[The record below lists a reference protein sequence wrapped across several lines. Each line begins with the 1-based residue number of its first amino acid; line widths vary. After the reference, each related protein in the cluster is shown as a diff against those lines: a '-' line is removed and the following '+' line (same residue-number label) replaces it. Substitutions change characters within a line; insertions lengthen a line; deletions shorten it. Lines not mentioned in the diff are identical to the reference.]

1 MRAVVYDGPGDFS
14 VRTVPTPEPRRGEV
28 LIAVSQVGLCGT
40 DAHIHHGEYGA
51 VFPLIPGHEMTGTV
65 VVLGEGV
72 TRFQVGES
80 VTVNPNIA
88 CGRCSYCLSGRVIHC
103 DQPTGMGSSATG
115 FFAEY
120 VCVAETLVYSVEGLP
135 VDVAVFA
142 EPTSCA
148 MHGLE
153 VLQVR
158 PGASALVLGAGPTGL
173 LLAQLIAAGGAASV
187 TVADRLAFKLDT
199 ASTLGATRTVLVGRQ
214 DPLAQLLAASD
225 DGDGYDIVVEATGTA
240 AVGDMCIPLT
250 RKGGTVLLYGVTG
263 ADERLQISPFDILR
277 REITIKG
284 SCAEMTSFGAAIAAL
299 RAGRVRSD
307 GIITHRFG
315 LDDYGTA
322 LDTLIGD
329 ATAHKVLIHP

>member
-1 MRAVVYDGPGDFS
+1 MRAVVYEGPSDFS
-14 VRTVPTPEPRRGEV
+14 VRTVRSPEPRPGEV
-28 LIAVSQVGLCGT
+28 LIAVTQVGLCGT
-40 DAHIHHGEYGA
+40 DVHIHHGEFGA
-51 VFPLIPGHEMTGTV
+51 IFPLIPGHEMTGTV
-65 VVLGEGV
+65 AALGEGV
-72 TRFQVGES
+72 ARFRVGES
-80 VTVNPNIA
+80 VTVNPNIP
-88 CGRCSYCLSGRVIHC
+88 CGRCSYCLSGRAIHC

-120 VCVAETLVYSVEGLP
+120 VCVAETLVFSVEGLP
-135 VDVAVFA
+135 ADVAVFV

-153 VLQVR
+153 TLQVR

-187 TVADRLAFKLDT
+187 TVADRVAFKLDT
-199 ASTLGATRTVLVGRQ
+199 ASQLGATRTVLVGQQ

-225 DGDGYDIVVEATGTA
+225 DGDGYDIVVEATGVT
-240 AVGDMCIPLT
+240 AVGDICVPLT

-263 ADERLQISPFDILR
+263 ADERLQISPFDVFR

-315 LDDYGTA
+315 LDDYASA
-322 LDTLIGD
+322 LDTLVRD
-329 ATAHKVLIHP
+329 PTAHKVLIRP

>member
-1 MRAVVYDGPGDFS
+1 MRAVVYEGPSDFS
-14 VRTVPTPEPRRGEV
+14 VRTVRSPEPRPGEV
-28 LIAVSQVGLCGT
+28 LIAVTQVGLCGT
-40 DAHIHHGEYGA
+40 DVHIHHGEFGA
-51 VFPLIPGHEMTGTV
+51 IFPLIPGHEMTGTV
-65 VVLGEGV
+65 AALGEGV
-72 TRFQVGES
+72 ARFRVGES
-80 VTVNPNIA
+80 VTVNPNIP

-120 VCVAETLVYSVEGLP
+120 VCVAETLVFSVEGLP
-135 VDVAVFA
+135 ADVAVFV

-153 VLQVR
+153 TLQVR

-187 TVADRLAFKLDT
+187 TVADRVAFKLDT
-199 ASTLGATRTVLVGRQ
+199 ASQLGATRTVLVGQQ
-214 DPLAQLLAASD
+214 DPLAQLLAASG
-225 DGDGYDIVVEATGTA
+225 DGDGYDIVVEATGVT
-240 AVGDMCIPLT
+240 AVGDICVPLT

-263 ADERLQISPFDILR
+263 ADERLQISPFDVFR

-315 LDDYGTA
+315 LDDYASA
-322 LDTLIGD
+322 LDTLVRD
-329 ATAHKVLIHP
+329 PTAHKVLIHP